1 MTNNVELL
9 SPAGSFECAISAF
22 TYGADAIYLGL
33 KSFSARADAL
43 NFSDSELEE
52 ITKLAHGLQ
61 KKVFV
66 AINTVVQNAEI
77 PDLISRLGIVEKS
90 GVDGVILQDLSLVYL
105 IKKYF
110 PNIVMHA
117 STQMAVHNLEGAKVL
132 AEMGFKRVVLAR
144 ELSFAEIE
152 NITKNCGIETEVFI
166 HGALCYSYS
175 GLCMYSSFEK
185 GESANRGKCT
195 YPCRKIYNG
204 THPYAMK
211 DLSLGEYVKKLSNVG
226 VASLKIEG
234 RKKTA
239 LYVAATTDYYRKML
253 DGKDTRGCLENIKR
267 IFARPYTDL
276 HFNGKN
282 KDVIDRDFSGPRGL
296 LVGNISR
303 IKRNVITFKTLYPI
317 EKHDG
322 LAIEVKGSD
331 RPFGFAI
338 DKMWVHEKPSF
349 TAQKGDVVE
358 IAVPENAPD
367 FELSSNVYCTSSQ
380 VVKSSYHFKQ
390 TLLEKQ
396 IKKQPVDI
404 SFEMN
409 ENHIRVSSK
418 NITVERKGAF
428 QPANNPEKMRD
439 GTTTAFSKLGD
450 TLFELRNF
458 EYKNDG
464 YFAPLSELNDIRRE
478 LTQKLQEKPEY
489 IMPDVKFISHSGT
502 DVANT
507 GFVVKVDNADYL
519 SLFKKEDFDK
529 MAEVIIDLNSDFS
542 KLNPELDKSKI
553 RVSIPV
559 IVRNNTASNIRA
571 KIKELL
577 DSGFSKFAISN
588 IGGLYFIREFGI
600 SDWISDYYIYSL
612 NDFAIAELVELG
624 AKRITLSPE
633 DSHENMQSIMK
644 NFANISD
651 ILVYGDVP
659 LFISDNCTGD
669 CKNCKSTD
677 TVIVRNCRH
686 YVLGDMPYCIVSKC
700 NDLKP
705 KNYRIDFCYKRYT
718 AENVKNIFNNL
729 INGQCPKRSTM
740 ANFNRGFQ

>member
-349 TAQKGDVVE
+349 TTQKGDVVE

-418 NITVERKGAF
+418 NITVE
-428 QPANNPEKMRD
+428 
-439 GTTTAFSKLGD
+439 
-450 TLFELRNF
+450 
-458 EYKNDG
+458 
-464 YFAPLSELNDIRRE
+464 
-478 LTQKLQEKPEY
+478 
-489 IMPDVKFISHSGT
+489 
-502 DVANT
+502 
-507 GFVVKVDNADYL
+507 
-519 SLFKKEDFDK
+519 
-529 MAEVIIDLNSDFS
+529 
-542 KLNPELDKSKI
+542 
-553 RVSIPV
+553 
-559 IVRNNTASNIRA
+559 
-571 KIKELL
+571 
-577 DSGFSKFAISN
+577 
-588 IGGLYFIREFGI
+588 
-600 SDWISDYYIYSL
+600 
-612 NDFAIAELVELG
+612 
-624 AKRITLSPE
+624 
-633 DSHENMQSIMK
+633 
-644 NFANISD
+644 
-651 ILVYGDVP
+651 
-659 LFISDNCTGD
+659 
-669 CKNCKSTD
+669 
-677 TVIVRNCRH
+677 
-686 YVLGDMPYCIVSKC
+686 
-700 NDLKP
+700 
-705 KNYRIDFCYKRYT
+705 
-718 AENVKNIFNNL
+718 
-729 INGQCPKRSTM
+729 
-740 ANFNRGFQ
+740 